1 MRKLT
6 FVALLI
12 VLVTINA
19 DAQAP
24 KPWQEW
30 SKTEAEKMLNDS
42 PWGQTQAY
50 KRSIDTSRSAPR
62 SGTAATPPT
71 GIYGPAGTNAIDDGN
86 AIKSV
91 LMGGIPS
98 RPTTT
103 SSSLTVSYTY
113 RIRFLSAKPI
123 REAFAATFLIKQAG
137 IDFAD
142 REKAAES
149 LKSQMQK
156 FIEREPVNYIVV
168 AVESLDLAALP
179 QNLSAPLKDNT
190 YLERRDGKRVLLI
203 NYRAPGPDGLGAQFL
218 FPRSLEDQPF
228 LNLDSGEVRF
238 HSEIAANFKLDRTFK
253 ISNMVYQ
260 GKLEY

>member
-12 VLVTINA
+12 VLVTIGA

-30 SKTEAEKMLNDS
+30 SKPEAEKMLNDS
-42 PWGQTQAY
+42 PWGQTQTY
-50 KRSIDTSRSAPR
+50 KRSTATSSSARPT
-62 SGTAATPPT
+62 SSAAPGT
-71 GIYGPAGTNAIDDGN
+71 GVYGPAGTNSIDDGN
-86 AIKSV
+86 AMKRV
-91 LMGGIPS
+91 LLGTP
-98 RPTTT
+98 RLPTT
-103 SSSLTVSYTY
+103 SSSSSTITHTF

-123 REAFAATFLIKQAG
+123 REATAAMFLINQAG
-137 IDFAD
+137 TNSAD
-142 REKAAES
+142 RDRAAES
-149 LKSQMQK
+149 LKS
-156 FIEREPVNYIVV
+156 FVERESANYVV
-168 AVESLDLAALP
+168 LVVESVDAGALP

-190 YLERRDGKRVLLI
+190 YLQRSDGKRVFLI
-203 NYRAPGPDGLGAQFL
+203 SYRAPGPDGLGAQFL

-238 HSEIAANFKLDRTFK
+238 HSEIAPGFKLDRLFK
-253 ISNMVYQ
+253 ISNMIYQ

>member
-1 MRKLT
+1 MRRVT

-19 DAQAP
+19 EAQAP

-42 PWGQTQAY
+42 PWGQTQSY
-50 KRSIDTSRSAPR
+50 KRSIATSTSAQPR
-62 SGTAATPPT
+62 SSAAPPT
-71 GIYGPAGTNAIDDGN
+71 GIYGPAGTNSIDDGN
-86 AIKSV
+86 AMKRV
-91 LMGGIPS
+91 LLGRVPS
-98 RPTTT
+98 LPAT
-103 SSSLTVSYTY
+103 SSSSSTITYTF
-113 RIRFLSAKPI
+113 RMRFLSAKPI
-123 REAFAATFLIKQAG
+123 REATAAMFLINQAG
-137 IDFAD
+137 TNSED
-142 REKAAES
+142 RDKAAES
-149 LKSQMQK
+149 LKG
-156 FIEREPVNYIVV
+156 FVERESVNYVV
-168 AVESLDLAALP
+168 VGVESVDFADLP
-179 QNLSAPLKDNT
+179 QNLSSSLRDNT
-190 YLERRDGKRVLLI
+190 YLQRSDGKRVLLI

-238 HSEIAANFKLDRTFK
+238 HSDIAPNLKLDRLFK

>member
-50 KRSIDTSRSAPR
+50 KRSIATSTSAQPR
-62 SGTAATPPT
+62 GSAAPPK
-71 GIYGPAGTNAIDDGN
+71 GIYGPAGTHAIDDGN
-86 AIKSV
+86 AMKSV
-91 LMGGIPS
+91 LMGGVPS
-98 RPTTT
+98 LPTTT
-103 SSSLTVSYTY
+103 SSSSTVSYTY

-123 REAFAATFLIKQAG
+123 REAFAATFLTKQAG
-137 IDFAD
+137 IDSAD

-149 LKSQMQK
+149 LKSQMQE
-156 FIEREPVNYIVV
+156 FVERGPVNYIVV
-168 AVESLDLAALP
+168 AVESVDFAALP

-190 YLERRDGKRVLLI
+190 YLQRGDGKRVLLI

-238 HSEIAANFKLDRTFK
+238 HSEIAPGFKLERLFK
-253 ISNMVYQ
+253 ISDMVYR

>member
-1 MRKLT
+1 MCKLK
-6 FVALLI
+6 FLALLI

-50 KRSIDTSRSAPR
+50 KRSIATSTSAQPR
-62 SGTAATPPT
+62 GSTAPAT

-86 AIKSV
+86 AMKRV
-91 LMGGIPS
+91 LMGGVPS
-98 RPTTT
+98 LPTT
-103 SSSLTVSYTY
+103 SSSSSTIIHTF
-113 RIRFLSAKPI
+113 RIRFLSARPI
-123 REAFAATFLIKQAG
+123 REASAAMFLINQAG
-137 IDFAD
+137 TNSAD
-142 REKAAES
+142 RDKAAES
-149 LKSQMQK
+149 LKS
-156 FIEREPVNYIVV
+156 FVEHESVNYVVV
-168 AVESLDLAALP
+168 AVESADFIDLP
-179 QNLSAPLKDNT
+179 QDLSAPITNDT
-190 YLERRDGKRVLLI
+190 YLQRSDGKRVLLI
-203 NYRAPGPDGLGAQFL
+203 KYRAPGPDGLGAQFL

-238 HSEIAANFKLDRTFK
+238 HSEIAPGFKLDRLFK
-253 ISNMVYQ
+253 ISNMVYR